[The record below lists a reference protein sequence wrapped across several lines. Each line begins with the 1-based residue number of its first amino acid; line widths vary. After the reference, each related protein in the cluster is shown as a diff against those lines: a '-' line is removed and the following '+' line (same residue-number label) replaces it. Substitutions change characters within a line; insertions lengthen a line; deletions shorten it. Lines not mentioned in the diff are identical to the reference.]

1 MDLSS
6 IVRNNSEYNKKYEYY
21 TSLGYSEKAAL
32 VLSVFTYGGVELK
45 KLIEDLGNDRILER
59 LYDWVLESNGKDP
72 MSEVR
77 SYYAEKH
84 RATILEDPFVGSGP
98 GNGAGGFFWRPSW
111 RGLWLKKECTEG
123 PGRRCK
129 RDGCSPGLHGKGCS
143 CADDGRTGC

>member
-77 SYYAEKH
+77 SYYAES
-84 RATILEDPFVGSGP
+84 TGP
-98 GNGAGGFFWRPSW
+98 PSW
-111 RGLWLKKECTEG
+111 KTPLWAAVPATVREVF
-123 PGRRCK
+123 
-129 RDGCSPGLHGKGCS
+129 
-143 CADDGRTGC
+143 